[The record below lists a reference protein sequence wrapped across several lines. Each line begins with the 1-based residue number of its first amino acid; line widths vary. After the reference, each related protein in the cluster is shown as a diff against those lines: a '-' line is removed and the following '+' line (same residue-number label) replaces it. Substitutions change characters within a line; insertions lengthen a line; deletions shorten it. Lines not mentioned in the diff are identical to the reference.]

1 MIHITEKHVTLTGGR
16 AAADFDRDAY
26 ARLEIEV
33 KLREPAEREIVLGEV
48 RNPDGSVNRTPG
60 GWRIVRVMKRSC
72 PAGTSRFDFD
82 LPPHRSPYSCT

>member
-33 KLREPAEREIVLGEV
+33 NLREPAELEIVLG
-48 RNPDGSVNRTPG
+48 PG
-60 GWRIVRVMKRSC
+60 KNTGV
-72 PAGTSRFDFD
+72 G
-82 LPPHRSPYSCT
+82 